1 MPFHYRNMAA
11 VILAATLLML
21 AGCSSPAEKAQT
33 SLSDIEELQTSVMES
48 FTQLADL
55 ENSLQTEFEA
65 ALTEDES
72 LSTLSDGSAEVH
84 ANIEERRELLEKL
97 SESNEEILSQH
108 EEMLQIDH
116 DEMPAEAFNGVLG
129 SLDSVTESLDAFT
142 ESYGAQLDSE
152 KTYFES
158 LGQDDADY
166 EIFQN
171 GIERVNDEMEGTREI
186 RRELDQAFVELEEDR
201 NMLDAQ
207 LKEEAD
213 E

>member
-84 ANIEERRELLEKL
+84 ANIEERGNYWKGCQKAMKKSSASTKRCCRSTMMKCQRRR
-97 SESNEEILSQH
+97 ST
-108 EEMLQIDH
+108 
-116 DEMPAEAFNGVLG
+116 VC
-129 SLDSVTESLDAFT
+129 SVPSAP
-142 ESYGAQLDSE
+142 
-152 KTYFES
+152 
-158 LGQDDADY
+158 
-166 EIFQN
+166 
-171 GIERVNDEMEGTREI
+171 
-186 RRELDQAFVELEEDR
+186 
-201 NMLDAQ
+201 
-207 LKEEAD
+207 
-213 E
+213 